1 MAVQRSSMPWAARG
15 TSSPT
20 RRRASY
26 AADVNLDFASIL
38 RFYYKFLIMF
48 PTILI
53 TCFVNLI
60 RISGRRVLG
69 FYYDFAKVLI
79 GF

>member
-26 AADVNLDFASIL
+26 AADVNLDVCSIL

-53 TCFVNLI
+53 ICFVDFI

-69 FYYDFAKVLI
+69 FYYDFIKILT
-79 GF
+79 G